1 MISISETIIRPFVQH
16 SESFSRFV
24 FDLFAPFCQK
34 MFGALVLLWFAIF
47 LYNVVVMCKLD
58 IKDLFKKMIIFCIVG
73 TALSSQRNLYWDYV
87 YEPLKISSVH
97 LTGAVIS
104 AAPRAT
110 RERITNNEQMLKVF
124 ENVTWEMMQLLF
136 EVCSKAGFLSGI
148 LAAGISICIMIV
160 FVMTLSL
167 FALYLA
173 AMILDLT
180 AISAI
185 APFLILTC
193 AFDSTRS
200 YTFSAIKM
208 VITSILV
215 LIIAALC
222 MGLMLFVVKN
232 VLNATNPASASEL
245 DMISNL
251 STMGITACF
260 SIFFLLCAPK
270 IAGGITN
277 SPNNSM
283 LPGIMGAT
291 MTGSLGFI
299 ASKSGQTAWGGTKAV
314 GSELWGATRAVA
326 RAADIYTGG
335 GLSDLRNRFKKNYE
349 ATAL

>member
-16 SESFSRFV
+16 SESFAKFV
-24 FDLFAPFCQK
+24 FDLFAPFCHK
-34 MFGALVLLWFAIF
+34 MFGVLVLLWFVIF
-47 LYNVVVMCKLD
+47 LYKVVVVCKLD
-58 IKDLFKKMIIFCIVG
+58 LKDLFKKMIIFCIVG
-73 TALSSQRNLYWDYV
+73 TALSSQRNIYWDYV
-87 YEPLKISSVH
+87 YEPLKLSSVH
-97 LTGAVIS
+97 LTGAIIS

-148 LAAGISICIMIV
+148 LAAGISICIMII

-185 APFLILTC
+185 APFLILTS

-200 YTFSAIKM
+200 YTFGAVKL
-208 VITSILV
+208 VVTSILV
-215 LIIAALC
+215 LMIAALC

-232 VLNATNPASASEL
+232 VLSSTNPANVSEL

-291 MTGSLGFI
+291 MAGSLGFI
-299 ASKSGQTAWGGTKAV
+299 ASKSGKTAWDGAMVT
-314 GSELWGATRAVA
+314 GSGLWRATRTVA
-326 RAADIYTGG
+326 RATDIYMGG
-335 GLSDLRNRFKKNYE
+335 RLSDLRDRFKKNY
-349 ATAL
+349 AS